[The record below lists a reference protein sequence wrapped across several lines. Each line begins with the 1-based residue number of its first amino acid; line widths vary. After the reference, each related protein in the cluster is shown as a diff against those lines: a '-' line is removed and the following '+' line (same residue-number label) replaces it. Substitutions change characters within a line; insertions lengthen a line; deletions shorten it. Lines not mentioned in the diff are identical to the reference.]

1 MPLHVFGEGNDNPV
15 STLAWKIPWME
26 EPGRLQSMGSQ
37 IVGHNWVP
45 SLHFSTF
52 YLHNDKIMGKKYQK
66 SLATLR
72 STVDSCCIGF
82 ADSIK
87 WGWLQGARVGGGGGR
102 TGSQEV
108 CNFIDLPTWPR
119 WDPSPGTVRK
129 GTSAIS
135 LRAFLFCLEVNYF
148 PFGKLVNIK
157 RWLEWRDWTMQIRD
171 W

>member
-1 MPLHVFGEGNDNPV
+1 MFLEKEMTTQSVLLPGKSHGWR
-15 STLAWKIPWME
+15 SLAGCSPW
-26 EPGRLQSMGSQ
+26 
-37 IVGHNWVP
+37 GHKE
-45 SLHFSTF
+45 SDTTECLHFTSPCF
-52 YLHNDKIMGKKYQK
+52 IFIMTKLWEKKYQK